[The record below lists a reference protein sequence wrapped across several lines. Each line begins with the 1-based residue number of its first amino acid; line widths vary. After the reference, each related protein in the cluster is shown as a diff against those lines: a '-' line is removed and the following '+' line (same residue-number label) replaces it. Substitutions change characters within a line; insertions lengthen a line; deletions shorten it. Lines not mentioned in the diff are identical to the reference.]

1 MPSSTSLRYINSFSW
16 SWVMHFLPC
25 IFFQLTS
32 DCTTYYTWNSTVRA
46 SLVAQ
51 MVKNLP
57 VMQVDPGSMPGSG
70 RSPGEENGNPL
81 QYSCLENSIRGAW
94 QATVHGVAKRL
105 TLSFSLSLCAVPEWG
120 VGKRGPHWA
129 LFNWQELAAAH
140 FCILCLSVQL
150 VLSPARNASVCQL
163 WLWTLSS
170 LRMLPSGC
178 TEREAGV
185 LVFTVA
191 CRARP
196 SVRPNLSLDPLEKY
210 CFTHC

>member
-1 MPSSTSLRYINSFSW
+1 MLTWQISWLRICLQLGDLDS
-16 SWVMHFLPC
+16 
-25 IFFQLTS
+25 IFEL
-32 DCTTYYTWNSTVRA
+32 
-46 SLVAQ
+46 
-51 MVKNLP
+51 
-57 VMQVDPGSMPGSG
+57 G